1 MPELSGLYYPNR
13 FARYFFLAI
22 EDVMGQGGLTM
33 LLNLA
38 GLDRYVDA
46 PPADDLA
53 RGFDFAE
60 MAALQ
65 IGLEEMYGVRG
76 GRGMALRIG
85 RASFSM
91 GLRHFGA
98 LRGVATPAFRRQPL
112 DQRCRLGLDALAAV
126 FTTFSDQRSS
136 ASDAGPAYCF
146 QVEVS
151 PMAWGRT
158 AEKPVCHALAGIV
171 QECMR
176 WVSNGFEYYVHETE
190 CRACGAARCTFTI
203 NKTPI
208 GQR

>member
-22 EDVMGQGGLTM
+22 EDVMGQGGLNM

-38 GLDRYVDA
+38 GLGRYVEE
-46 PPADDLA
+46 PPLDDLNRA
-53 RGFDFAE
+53 FDFAE

-65 IGLEEMYGVRG
+65 LGLEEMYGPRG

-98 LRGVATPAFRRQPL
+98 LRGVATPAFRRLPL
-112 DQRCRLGLDALAAV
+112 DQRCQLGLEALAAV
-126 FTTFSDQRSS
+126 FTNFSDQRSS
-136 ASDAGPAYCF
+136 AGDNGNAYYF
-146 QVEVS
+146 QAEIS

-158 AEKPVCHALAGIV
+158 SDKPVCHALVGIV

-176 WVSNGFEYYVHETE
+176 WASNGFEYYVHETE
-190 CRACGAARCTFTI
+190 CRACGAERCVFSI